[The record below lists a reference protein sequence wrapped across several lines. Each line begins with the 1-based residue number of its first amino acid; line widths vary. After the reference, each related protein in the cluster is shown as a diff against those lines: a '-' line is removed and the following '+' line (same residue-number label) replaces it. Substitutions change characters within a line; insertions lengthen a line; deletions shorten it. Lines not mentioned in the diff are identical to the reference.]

1 MVTDGAAGNLKSDK
15 AARSPHQE
23 TTILTDH
30 YTKDGKC
37 IPEMADLLICH
48 STNAG

>member
-1 MVTDGAAGNLKSDK
+1 MVTDGVAGNLQID
-15 AARSPHQE
+15 ALRSAHRE
-23 TTILTDH
+23 NLFTDH

-37 IPEMADLLICH
+37 IPERADLLVCY

>member
-1 MVTDGAAGNLKSDK
+1 MVTDGATENLQTDAKR
-15 AARSPHQE
+15 RSPHRE
-23 TTILTDH
+23 TLLTDH

-37 IPEMADLLICH
+37 IPERADLLVCY

>member
-1 MVTDGAAGNLKSDK
+1 MVTDGAAGNLQTDS
-15 AARSPHQE
+15 AARSPHRE
-23 TTILTDH
+23 TLFTDH

-37 IPEMADLLICH
+37 IPERADLLVCH